1 MRLYKTTFI
10 DDEKGEGVTCAT
22 WSGTQTDAGKDRKSM
37 KQQGMRNVATE
48 EVDVPTDKQGLLAF
62 LNQWAVQA

>member
-10 DDEKGEGVTCAT
+10 DDAKEGATCAT
-22 WSGTQTDAGKDRKSM
+22 WSGTQADAGKDRKAM
-37 KQQGMRNVATE
+37 KSEGMRNVETE
-48 EVDVPTDKQGLLAF
+48 EVEVPTDKKGLLEF